1 MTQINDEVLRVTG
14 GPTVQDGQAIHF
26 SKTATESIQDA
37 ELRWLNEQIISAVEV
52 FTIADAWFTF
62 AEEQLIGG
70 RSVNDIQLGYWES
83 K

>member
-14 GPTVQDGQAIHF
+14 GPTVQDGQAVHF

-37 ELRWLNEQIISAVEV
+37 ELRWLNEQILSPDEV
-52 FTIADAWFTF
+52 FTIADAWFVF

-70 RSVNDIQLGYWES
+70 GHINDIQLGYWRS